1 MVAAAVE
8 AVVTYAGSSRD
19 LIVSE
24 DAGWLTRGFSSLHGI
39 AALCSA
45 TGKPKRLLLTTI
57 AVVIA
62 TGTCHANDLLAL
74 DITKDE
80 MGYEPDGDD

>member
-45 TGKPKRLLLTTI
+45 TGKPK
-57 AVVIA
+57 
-62 TGTCHANDLLAL
+62 
-74 DITKDE
+74 
-80 MGYEPDGDD
+80 